1 MLKNGQIDVLSDV
14 SYTPERA
21 ADILYTSLPMGTE
34 SYYIFISTNNE
45 QITLSNVASLNGKKI
60 GVNKN
65 SVQREM
71 FINWAAANG
80 ISAEIVD

>member
-45 QITLSNVASLNGKKI
+45 QIT
-60 GVNKN
+60 
-65 SVQREM
+65 
-71 FINWAAANG
+71 F
-80 ISAEIVD
+80 